1 MTAHTLA
8 ELCEK
13 AGSHIV
19 NGLSLL
25 SQGSKLL
32 IKRAKGAV
40 IICIPGE
47 VQSER
52 KYKMNL
58 YHFPECCLVSS
69 FLNRAVLVGHQSVL
83 SSVERHESGGGLPKN
98 GLT

>member
-13 AGSHIV
+13 VGSHIE

-32 IKRAKGAV
+32 IKRAKGTV
-40 IICIPGE
+40 VICILGE
-47 VQSER
+47 VQNER

-58 YHFPECCLVSS
+58 YHFPERCLVSS

-83 SSVERHESGGGLPKN
+83 SRHERREGAGGVVS
-98 GLT
+98 